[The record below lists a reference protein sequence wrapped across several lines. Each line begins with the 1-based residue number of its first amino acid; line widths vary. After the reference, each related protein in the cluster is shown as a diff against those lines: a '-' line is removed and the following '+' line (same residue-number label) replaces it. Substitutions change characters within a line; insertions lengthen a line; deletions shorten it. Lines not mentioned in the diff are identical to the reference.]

1 MASPIPKTQ
10 STLEQRETYSLIAAS
25 KVKGTDIYNPK
36 NDHLGDVDEIMI
48 DKLSG
53 KVAYAVA
60 TFGGF
65 LGLGETRYALP
76 WSVLKYDTD
85 KGGYVVSLDAD
96 KLKNAPRYEDETK
109 LADREWGTRLHDYYG
124 IPPYWL

>member
-1 MASPIPKTQ
+1 MASPLPKTQ
-10 STLEQRETYSLIAAS
+10 STLEQRETYSLIGAN
-25 KVKGTDIYNPK
+25 KVNGTHIYNPK
-36 NDHLGDVDEIMI
+36 GDHLGEVDEIMI

-65 LGLGETRYALP
+65 LGLGQSRYALP
-76 WSVLKYDTD
+76 WSVLSYDTG
-85 KGGYVVSLDAD
+85 KSGYVVALDAE
-96 KLKNAPRYEDETK
+96 KLKKAPRFENEST
-109 LADREWGTRLHDYYG
+109 LADREWGKSLHDYYG

>member
-10 STLEQRETYSLIAAS
+10 STLEQRETYSLIGAN
-25 KVKGTDIYNPK
+25 KVNGTHIYNPK
-36 NDHLGDVDEIMI
+36 GEHLGEVDEIMI

-65 LGLGETRYALP
+65 LGLGQARYALP
-76 WSVLKYDTD
+76 WSVLSYDTG
-85 KGGYVVSLDAD
+85 KGGYVVALDAN
-96 KLKNAPRYEDETK
+96 KLKKAPRYEDEST
-109 LADREWGTRLHDYYG
+109 LADREWGKSLHDYYG

>member
-1 MASPIPKTQ
+1 MPSPIPQTQ
-10 STLEQRETYSLIAAS
+10 STLQQRETFGLIGAN
-25 KVKGTDIYNPK
+25 KVNGTNIYNPEG
-36 NDHLGDVDEIMI
+36 DHLGAVDEIMI

-65 LGLGETRYALP
+65 FGLGQSRYALP
-76 WSVLKYDTD
+76 WSVLKYDTGR
-85 KGGYVVSLDAD
+85 GGYIVDIDAD
-96 KLKNAPRYEDETK
+96 KLKKAPRYEDEAE
-109 LADREWGTRLHDYYG
+109 LSDRQWGTQLHDYYG

>member
-10 STLEQRETYSLIAAS
+10 NTLEQRETYSLIAAS
-25 KVKGTDIYNPK
+25 KVKGTDIYNLK
-36 NDHLGDVDEIMI
+36 DDHLGDVDEIMI

-76 WSVLKYDTD
+76 WSVLKYDTG

-96 KLKNAPRYEDETK
+96 KLKNAPRYEDETM

>member
-36 NDHLGDVDEIMI
+36 GDHLGEIDEIMI

-76 WSVLKYDTD
+76 WSALSYDTG

-96 KLKNAPRYEDETK
+96 KLKNAPRYEDEAK

>member
-10 STLEQRETYSLIAAS
+10 STLEQRETYSLIGAN
-25 KVKGTDIYNPK
+25 KVNGTNIYNPEG
-36 NDHLGDVDEIMI
+36 DHLGEVDEVMI

-65 LGLGETRYALP
+65 LGMGQSRYALP
-76 WSVLKYDTD
+76 WTVLSYDTG
-85 KGGYVVSLDAD
+85 KGGYVVNLDAD
-96 KLKNAPRYEDETK
+96 KLKNAPKYEDETR
-109 LADREWGTRLHDYYG
+109 LSDREWGTRLHDYYG